1 MTTTTPTS
9 RIKELDALRGIGAA
23 MVVLYH
29 FTTMFDR
36 FYGHPATFT
45 LSFDIGYYGVHLF
58 FLVSG
63 FVIYMTLER
72 TQSARDFILSRATRL
87 LPAYWIAI
95 LITFAAV
102 TLIGLPQNERT
113 VWELLANLT
122 MLQEYAGIRHI
133 DGVYWT
139 LSIELAF
146 YAWMFAFWR
155 IGLLSRPLRMFLVW
169 IVANGVILGLAVALG
184 PILGTAVPRAV
195 SIGLI
200 TGHGNLFFAGIGFY
214 CWRQQRSTANI
225 VLILLTLVLELAF
238 EPGAILVT
246 LTLYGLFALVVTNR
260 LRIIAARPL
269 LYLGAISYPLY
280 LIHQHIGYII
290 IRQLYAAQIDNPLL
304 ILGIPIAVVLLLA
317 AAIHHGIETPALHI
331 LRTRLLN
338 RPDPTPIDKP
348 TASDTPPTLAR
359 AS

>member
-1 MTTTTPTS
+1 MSKPTPTS

-23 MVVLYH
+23 MVVLFHY
-29 FTTMFDR
+29 TSIYDR
-36 FYGHPATFT
+36 NYDHPGT
-45 LSFDIGYYGVHLF
+45 LIPNVNLGYYGVHLF

-63 FVIYMTLER
+63 FVIYMTLQR
-72 TQSARDFILSRATRL
+72 TTGAQHFIISRITRL
-87 LPAYWIAI
+87 YPVYWVAV
-95 LITFAAV
+95 LITVAV
-102 TLIGLPQNERT
+102 AFLSAPITARSVGESI
-113 VWELLANLT
+113 ANLT
-122 MLQEYAGIRHI
+122 MLQEYAGIRHL

-139 LSIELAF
+139 LSVELAF

-184 PILGTAVPRAV
+184 SILGTALPRAV
-195 SIGLI
+195 YIGLI

-238 EPGAILVT
+238 DPGAILVT

-280 LIHQHIGYII
+280 LIHQHIGYIV

-317 AAIHHGIETPALHI
+317 AAIHHGIETPALRI

-348 TASDTPPTLAR
+348 TVSDNPPTLAR